1 MRLRKNKRGIST
13 ILAALLL
20 VVISIVSGVI
30 VYAWA
35 TGLLGSLMGP
45 PPAVGETLTM
55 DSYHWETDGDL
66 VLYIRNAGE
75 ASVTIDKV
83 YARGDM
89 LSATAYMCTV
99 DGETTNNI
107 GIDKVMKITITYT
120 FVTGENEVKVV
131 TLNGNVFTYKVIL

>member
-83 YARGDM
+83 YARGEM
-89 LSATAYMCTV
+89 LSATAYTCTV
-99 DGETTNNI
+99 DGATTNDI
-107 GIDKVMKITITYT
+107 GIDKVMMITITYT

-131 TLNGNVFTYKVIL
+131 TLNGNVFTYRVIL

>member
-83 YARGDM
+83 YARGEM
-89 LSATAYMCTV
+89 LSATAYTCTV
-99 DGETTNNI
+99 DGATTNDI

-131 TLNGNVFTYKVIL
+131 TLNGNVFTYRVIL

>member
-35 TGLLGSLMGP
+35 TGLLGGLMGP
-45 PPAVGETLTM
+45 APSVGETLTM
-55 DSYHWETDGDL
+55 DSYNWETGGEL
-66 VLYIRNAGE
+66 TLYIRNSGE

-83 YARGDM
+83 YVGGEM
-89 LSATAYMCTV
+89 LATTAYTCTV
-99 DGETTNNI
+99 EGTPTYDI
-107 GIDKVMKITITYT
+107 GINEVMKITITWT
-120 FVTGENEVKVV
+120 FVTGENEAKVV
-131 TLNGNVFTYKVIL
+131 TINGNVFTYKVVL